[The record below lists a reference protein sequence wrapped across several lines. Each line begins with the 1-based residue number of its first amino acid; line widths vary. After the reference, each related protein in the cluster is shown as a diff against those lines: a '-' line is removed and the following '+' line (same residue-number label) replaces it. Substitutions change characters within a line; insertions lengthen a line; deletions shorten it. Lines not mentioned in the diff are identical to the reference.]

1 MSEQQK
7 GRAFVALAA
16 VAWSTAGLFQRELTV
31 DTAAQIAGRAAF
43 AAVGLLVYV
52 VAVERSGTLRAF
64 RALGLSGLAVAALIA
79 VSSAS
84 FIAALN
90 HASVASVLFMLA
102 LAPILAAALGTLV
115 GDPVDRRTWA
125 AMGIAVIGV
134 GVMVGGPGHPS
145 PLGQLLSLTMSACF
159 AGVLVITRHRREI
172 SMAPATVLSQLALVV
187 GVRTVRGFR

>member
-16 VAWSTAGLFQRELTV
+16 VVWSTAGLFQRELAV
-31 DTAAQIAGRAAF
+31 DTATQIAGRAAF
-43 AAVGLLVYV
+43 AALGLLVYV
-52 VAVERSGTLRAF
+52 VATERRETLRAF

-90 HASVASVLFMLA
+90 HASVANVLFMMA

-115 GDPVDRRTWA
+115 GDPVDLGRRYRSLRRRFGHFCVLGGCCGTDHRHVEQISRA
-125 AMGIAVIGV
+125 CMAVAV
-134 GVMVGGPGHPS
+134 
-145 PLGQLLSLTMSACF
+145 
-159 AGVLVITRHRREI
+159 
-172 SMAPATVLSQLALVV
+172 
-187 GVRTVRGFR
+187 